1 MSTKSWIGA
10 SCVIATMLL
19 AFANIAHSA
28 EKQIVYIAAKSDL
41 PFWKNIG
48 KGIKSFA
55 TANGYAYLEMDSNLN
70 TQKQLTNAQD
80 AIAKNVA
87 GIVISPIDS
96 KTASDVLALAMKAKI
111 PVVIADVGTSGG
123 EYVST
128 IRSDNYRGAYDVGV
142 ALAQAMKEKGWSTA
156 PFAMVTISLTKK
168 NGQDRTNGLRDAM
181 KDVGM
186 TKEAPL
192 RQMQDYSADETAK
205 LVKEML
211 IATPALR
218 GLFIETDQPVAGAMQ
233 AIKVAKKTGD
243 ILLVSFDAMPEV
255 ADLLTSNALVAVGM
269 QQPYLIG
276 EKSAQALISSLSGTP
291 PAKQILVPVLVGT
304 AKNIVQLMP
313 TVSKTVFGSD

>member
-10 SCVIATMLL
+10 SCVVATMLL

>member
-123 EYVST
+123 E
-128 IRSDNYRGAYDVGV
+128 
-142 ALAQAMKEKGWSTA
+142 
-156 PFAMVTISLTKK
+156 
-168 NGQDRTNGLRDAM
+168 
-181 KDVGM
+181 
-186 TKEAPL
+186 
-192 RQMQDYSADETAK
+192 
-205 LVKEML
+205 
-211 IATPALR
+211 
-218 GLFIETDQPVAGAMQ
+218 
-233 AIKVAKKTGD
+233 
-243 ILLVSFDAMPEV
+243 
-255 ADLLTSNALVAVGM
+255 
-269 QQPYLIG
+269 
-276 EKSAQALISSLSGTP
+276 
-291 PAKQILVPVLVGT
+291 
-304 AKNIVQLMP
+304 
-313 TVSKTVFGSD
+313 

>member
-19 AFANIAHSA
+19 ALANIAHSA

-128 IRSDNYRGAYDVGV
+128 IRSDNYRGAYDVGM